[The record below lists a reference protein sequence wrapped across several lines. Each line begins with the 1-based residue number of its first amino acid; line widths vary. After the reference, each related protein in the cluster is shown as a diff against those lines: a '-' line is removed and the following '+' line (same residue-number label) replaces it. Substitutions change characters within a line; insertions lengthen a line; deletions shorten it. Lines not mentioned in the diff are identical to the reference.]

1 MQKIKMNL
9 VKRRD
14 SNIPLSA
21 RGRSKDRSEWEKYKE
36 FVMSME
42 TEIQEL
48 KIRLDQMR
56 EKTLDLRR
64 YL

>member
-1 MQKIKMNL
+1 MRADALKT
-9 VKRRD
+9 
-14 SNIPLSA
+14 
-21 RGRSKDRSEWEKYKE
+21 RSEWEKYNKE
-36 FVMSME
+36 FAMSME